1 MVLQKII
8 DRYKSRRKN
17 SYLNNLDR
25 YQFKYAFLGTG
36 YHSISNLYPCLENLN
51 VPLKYIYSRQ
61 VSNAKKLSQRFP
73 GCIGTDST
81 KGILADPE
89 VKGLFISVKPF
100 QHFDL
105 VKQAFQ
111 SNKNVFIEKPV
122 CNNSRELAELI
133 QMQGNAVCVPGLQK
147 RFCLINQLLK
157 KFKLQKKTISYS
169 YRYCTGNYPEGNPV
183 YELFIHPVDNII
195 QLFGR
200 PRTFTIQSSKKNS
213 GVTYQL
219 LIIHD
224 SGINGM
230 VELST
235 NYSWKEPIDS
245 MEINL
250 EDETL
255 HINYPDHLMGDQ
267 KLGSFAG
274 IPIEKVM
281 QQPGIRKIYFDNKRF
296 SSMLE
301 TNNLAVQGFY
311 PELKHF
317 VSLVEGKRS
326 DNYGRLETL
335 SESYDLL
342 DKLSGS

>member
-8 DRYKSRRKN
+8 DRYKSQRKN
-17 SYLNNLDR
+17 SYLNSLDR

-51 VPLKYIYSRQ
+51 LPLKYIYSRQ
-61 VSNAKKLSQRFP
+61 ASNAKKLSQRFP

-89 VKGLFISVKPF
+89 VRNLFISVKPSL
-100 QHFDL
+100 HFDL

-111 SNKNVFIEKPV
+111 ANKNVFIEKPV
-122 CNNSRELAELI
+122 CNNSSELAELI
-133 QMQGNAVCVPGLQK
+133 QLQGNAVCLPGLQK

-157 KFKLQKKTISYS
+157 KFKLQRKTISYS

-219 LIIHD
+219 LVIHD
-224 SGINGM
+224 SGVNGM

-235 NYSWKEPIDS
+235 NYSWKETVDE
-245 MEINL
+245 MVINL
-250 EDETL
+250 ENETL
-255 HINYPDHLMGDQ
+255 HVNYPNELTGTGKH
-267 KLGSFAG
+267 STVAG
-274 IPIEKVM
+274 IPIEKIR
-281 QQPGIRKIYFDNKRF
+281 QQPVIKKIYFDNKQF

-301 TNNLAVQGFY
+301 TNNLSVQGFY
-311 PELKHF
+311 PQLKHF
-317 VSLVEGKRS
+317 VSLVEEKRNDNFGK
-326 DNYGRLETL
+326 LETL
-335 SESYDLL
+335 VGTYDLL
-342 DKLSGS
+342 DKLVES

>member
-8 DRYKSRRKN
+8 DRYKSQRKTT
-17 SYLNNLDR
+17 YLNSLDR

-61 VSNAKKLSQRFP
+61 VGNANKLSQRFP
-73 GCIGTDST
+73 GCIGTDSV
-81 KGILADPE
+81 KGIFADPE
-89 VKGLFISVKPF
+89 VRGVFISVKPF

-111 SNKNVFIEKPV
+111 SNQNVFIEKPV

-133 QMQGNAVCVPGLQK
+133 QLQGNAICLSGLQK

-157 KFKLQKKTISYS
+157 KFNLQKKTISYS

-183 YELFIHPVDNII
+183 YDLFIHPVDNVI

-219 LIIHD
+219 LVIHD
-224 SGINGM
+224 SGVNGM

-235 NYSWKEPIDS
+235 NYSWKETVDE
-245 MEINL
+245 MVINL
-250 EDETL
+250 ENETL
-255 HINYPDHLMGDQ
+255 NVNYPNELTGTGKQ
-267 KLGSFAG
+267 SSVAG
-274 IPIEKVM
+274 IPLEKIM
-281 QQPGIRKIYFDNKRF
+281 QQPVIKKIYFDNKQF
-296 SSMLE
+296 SSLLE
-301 TNNLAVQGFY
+301 TNNLAIQGFY
-311 PELKHF
+311 PEIKHF

-335 SESYDLL
+335 AGTYDLL
-342 DKLSGS
+342 DKLVES